1 MLSDSLLNVKQ
12 QIEKTI
18 AAIRDKCIESDEVV
32 VADYLKRY
40 EASLSLIG
48 TGSKQK
54 LEMGLKGIL
63 NCTRGYLETTS
74 HHDQEFLVEMFETER
89 LIKQLLWDARL

>member
-1 MLSDSLLNVKQ
+1 MIPESLRSVSQ

-18 AAIRDKCIESDEVV
+18 AALRDKCIASDEVV

-40 EASLSLIG
+40 KASLALIG
-48 TGSKQK
+48 TGSKQS
-54 LEMGLKGIL
+54 LEASLKGLL

-74 HHDQEFLVEMFETER
+74 HYDQAFLAEMHETER
-89 LIKQLLWDARL
+89 LIKQLLKEKLL

>member
-1 MLSDSLLNVKQ
+1 MLSDSLRDVNQ

-18 AAIRDKCIESDEVV
+18 AAIRDKCIASDEVV

-40 EASLSLIG
+40 EASLALFG
-48 TGSKQK
+48 TASVQK
-54 LEMGLKGIL
+54 LEVSLKGLL

-74 HHDQEFLVEMFETER
+74 HYDQEFLCEMCETER
-89 LIKQLLWDARL
+89 LIKQLLEEKLL

>member
-1 MLSDSLLNVKQ
+1 MLSDSLRNVKQ

-18 AAIRDKCIESDEVV
+18 AIIRDKCLVSDEVA

-40 EASLSLIG
+40 EASLALID
-48 TGSKQK
+48 TDSKQK
-54 LEMGLKGIL
+54 LVVSLKGLL

-74 HHDQEFLVEMFETER
+74 HHDQQFLAEMYETEQ
-89 LIKQLLWDARL
+89 LIKQLLKDERL

>member
-1 MLSDSLLNVKQ
+1 MISDSLRSVNQ

-18 AAIRDKCIESDEVV
+18 AALRDKCSASDEVV

-40 EASLSLIG
+40 EASLALIG
-48 TGSKQK
+48 TGSKQN
-54 LEMGLKGIL
+54 LEASLKGLL

-74 HHDQEFLVEMFETER
+74 HHDQEFLAEMYETER
-89 LIKQLLWDARL
+89 LIKQLLKDELL

>member
-1 MLSDSLLNVKQ
+1 MISDSLRSVTQ

-18 AAIRDKCIESDEVV
+18 AALRDKCIASDEVV

-40 EASLSLIG
+40 EASLALIG
-48 TGSKQK
+48 SGSKQN
-54 LEMGLKGIL
+54 LEASLMGLL

-74 HHDQEFLVEMFETER
+74 HYDQAFLAEMYETER
-89 LIKQLLWDARL
+89 LIKQLLKDKLL